1 MERGVTALKAMGW
14 YTQQDRLVL
23 MVMLRRTELSDLVK
37 SVKDVDSKAFV
48 TVVPAN
54 NVFGE
59 GFDEMKVGLPRKK
72 KKQ

>member
-1 MERGVTALKAMGW
+1 MRQG
-14 YTQQDRLVL
+14 
-23 MVMLRRTELSDLVK
+23 
-37 SVKDVDSKAFV
+37 V

-72 KKQ
+72 KNQ